1 MVLLTSGYML
11 TTENGLNSI
20 CRRNANQSRFQ
31 REWTGKK
38 KDSELLHQAQKIVS
52 NLLNKRDPF
61 TRITNHRVCNLTGE
75 SYKVLR
81 NLEKKLPNTKKY
93 LDSVTETSL
102 QFQYRKIAQVV
113 QGCSATQV
121 SEDFIYRK
129 AAIVKYRH
137 KELMIT

>member
-1 MVLLTSGYML
+1 ML

-81 NLEKKLPNTKKY
+81 NLEKITEYKEVSGLCNR
-93 LDSVTETSL
+93 DFFAVSVPENCTSGSRL
-102 QFQYRKIAQVV
+102 LCYS
-113 QGCSATQV
+113 G
-121 SEDFIYRK
+121 E
-129 AAIVKYRH
+129 
-137 KELMIT
+137 